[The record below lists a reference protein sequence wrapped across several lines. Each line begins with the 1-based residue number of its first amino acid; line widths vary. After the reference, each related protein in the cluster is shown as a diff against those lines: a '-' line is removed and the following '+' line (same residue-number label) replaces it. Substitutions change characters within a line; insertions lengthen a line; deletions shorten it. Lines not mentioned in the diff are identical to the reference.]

1 LSGLPGS
8 AAAATTRRPIQY
20 PAAWLCWSVWGVG
33 AIFYLA
39 VFFLRAAPAV
49 MTTELMRD
57 FGIGGA
63 SLGNLSAFYFYF
75 YVAMQIP
82 VGALTNS
89 WGARKL
95 LVTGAVLA
103 AGGQFFFGATSNFAV
118 ACAGRALIGGSTA
131 VGWLVVLRLAAHWF
145 PERKFGTVSGLGLLF
160 GNLGALFAQVP
171 LRLAVEYF
179 GWRGTAL
186 GSAGIIFGLGILAW
200 IVVRDD
206 PSQKGLESYAPPA
219 LRVHD
224 KATLSGV
231 FTGLRSVFRFKNT
244 WLILLAQGG
253 MVGPIMTFTGLWGA
267 PFLRARYG
275 LEPRPAATICS
286 IMIICWAAASPVF
299 GGLSDKIGKRKPP
312 YLAGS
317 LICALGW
324 IVMIY
329 VTRLPLAVFTA
340 VAAVTSFATGCVI
353 IGFAYGRE
361 SVPAK
366 QMGTV
371 TATTNI
377 GNMLGNVLLQPGIG
391 LLLDRNWSGAMLH
404 GARIYGSRA
413 YQAGFLPIVAWALL
427 SCILI
432 ALTRETHC
440 RQSDSFNVDDTVT
453 R

>member
-1 LSGLPGS
+1 MPTGS
-8 AAAATTRRPIQY
+8 AATVPNATRKPY
-20 PAAWLCWSVWGVG
+20 PAPWLSWSVWGIG

-57 FGIGGA
+57 FGIGAA

-89 WGARKL
+89 WGPRKL

-103 AGGQFFFGATSNFAV
+103 ACGQFLFGATSNFAI
-118 ACAGRALIGGSTA
+118 ACAGRAIIGGSTA

-145 PERKFGTVSGLGLLF
+145 PNRKFGMVSGLGLLF

-186 GSAGIIFGLGILAW
+186 GSAGLILGIGILAW

-206 PSQKGLESYAPPA
+206 PSQKGLESYAPLA
-219 LRVHD
+219 LQRHD
-224 KATLSGV
+224 KATLSGIL
-231 FTGLRSVFRFKNT
+231 TGLRSVFSFKNT
-244 WLILLAQGG
+244 WLILVAQGG

-267 PFLRARYG
+267 PFLKARFG
-275 LEPRPAATICS
+275 LEPRAAATICS
-286 IMIICWAAASPVF
+286 IMIICWAVASPVF
-299 GGLSDKIGKRKPP
+299 GGFSDRIGKRKPA
-312 YLAGS
+312 YLLGS
-317 LICALGW
+317 LTCALGW
-324 IVMIY
+324 ILMIY
-329 VTRLPLAVFTA
+329 VKGLPLPVFTA
-340 VAAVTSFATGCVI
+340 IAAVTSFATGCVI

-361 SVPAK
+361 SVPA
-366 QMGTV
+366 QHMGTV

-391 LLLDRNWSGAMLH
+391 LLLDRNWSGAMFH
-404 GARIYGSRA
+404 GARIYSGAA

-440 RQSDSFNVDDTVT
+440 RQSA
-453 R
+453 

>member
-1 LSGLPGS
+1 MSTGTVANARTKPH
-8 AAAATTRRPIQY
+8 
-20 PAAWLCWSVWGVG
+20 PAPWLAWSVWSIG
-33 AIFYLA
+33 AVFYLA

-57 FGIGGA
+57 FHIGAA

-95 LVTGAVLA
+95 LACGAVMA
-103 AGGQFFFGATSNFAV
+103 ACGQFLFGATDHFAI
-118 ACAGRALIGGSTA
+118 ACIGRAIIGGSTA

-145 PERKFGTVSGLGLLF
+145 PNRQFGTVSGLGLLF

-186 GSAGIIFGLGILAW
+186 GSAALILGIGVLAW

-219 LRVHD
+219 LQIHD
-224 KATLSGV
+224 KATLNGIWKSVRKV
-231 FTGLRSVFRFKNT
+231 FSFRNT
-244 WLILLAQGG
+244 WLILVAQGG

-267 PFLRARYG
+267 PFLKARFG
-275 LEPRPAATICS
+275 LEPKAAATICS
-286 IMIICWAAASPVF
+286 IMIVCWALASPVF
-299 GGLSDKIGKRKPP
+299 GGFSDKIGKRKPA
-312 YLAGS
+312 YLIGS
-317 LICALGW
+317 GVCAIGW
-324 IVMIY
+324 ISMIY
-329 VTRLPLAVFTA
+329 FPGLPLSVFTV
-340 VAAVTSFATGCVI
+340 VAAATSFATGCVI
-353 IGFAYGRE
+353 IAFAYGRE
-361 SVPAK
+361 SVPA
-366 QMGTV
+366 QHMGTV

-391 LLLDRNWSGAMLH
+391 LLLDWNWSGAMVH
-404 GARIYGSRA
+404 GARIYSVSAYRA
-413 YQAGFLPIVAWALL
+413 AFIPIAGWALL
-427 SCILI
+427 SCVLI
-432 ALTRETHC
+432 ALTHETRC
-440 RQSDSFNVDDTVT
+440 RQSV
-453 R
+453 

>member
-1 LSGLPGS
+1 LMPTGPAVQAPNGASKPH
-8 AAAATTRRPIQY
+8 
-20 PAAWLCWSVWGVG
+20 PAAWLCWCVWGIG

-57 FGIGGA
+57 FGIGA
-63 SLGNLSAFYFYF
+63 ARLGNLSAFYFYF

-89 WGARKL
+89 WGPRKL

-103 AGGQFFFGATSNFAV
+103 AAGQFLFGATSNFAV
-118 ACAGRALIGGSTA
+118 ACAGRAIIGGSTA

-145 PERKFGTVSGLGLLF
+145 PNRRFGSISGLGLLF

-186 GSAGIIFGLGILAW
+186 GSAAVILGIGLLAW

-206 PSQKGLESYAPPA
+206 PSQKNLESYAPSA
-219 LRVHD
+219 LRIHD
-224 KATLSGV
+224 KATLSGILK
-231 FTGLRSVFRFKNT
+231 GLRSVFLFRNT
-244 WLILLAQGG
+244 WLILVAQGG

-267 PFLRARYG
+267 PYLRARFG
-275 LEPRPAATICS
+275 LEPRAAATICS
-286 IMIICWAAASPVF
+286 VMIICWAAASPVF
-299 GGLSDKIGKRKPP
+299 GGFSDRIGKRKAP
-312 YLAGS
+312 YLFGS
-317 LICALGW
+317 LTCAFGW
-324 IVMIY
+324 ILMIY
-329 VTRLPLAVFTA
+329 AKGLPLSAFTA

-361 SVPAK
+361 SVPA
-366 QMGTV
+366 QHMGTV

-391 LLLDRNWSGAMLH
+391 MLLDRNWSGAMFH
-404 GARIYGSRA
+404 GARVYSPAA
-413 YQAGFLPIVAWALL
+413 YQAGFLPIAAWALL

-432 ALTRETHC
+432 SLTRETQC
-440 RQSDSFNVDDTVT
+440 RQSA
-453 R
+453 